1 MSSDDKVTLQYKIIK
16 GILTLKE
23 SLVIEGSQMTDK
35 ELVNY
40 LLAKP
45 CSDDSYPFGP
55 EAQVFKVFGKMFALI
70 GYRNEKLTITLKAS
84 PENVTFL
91 SEEFSCIE
99 RGYHMSKKH
108 WITVIVNDE
117 VSIGMIEDWIDCSYD
132 LITSKLTKI
141 QKMRL

>member
-23 SLVIEGSQMTDK
+23 TLVIEGSQMTDK

-70 GYRNEKLTITLKAS
+70 GYRNDKLTITLKAS

-99 RGYHMSKKH
+99 RGYHMNKKH

-117 VSIGMIEDWIDCSYD
+117 VSIGMIEDWIDSSYE
-132 LITSKLTKI
+132 LITSKLTKA
-141 QKMRL
+141 QKMMV